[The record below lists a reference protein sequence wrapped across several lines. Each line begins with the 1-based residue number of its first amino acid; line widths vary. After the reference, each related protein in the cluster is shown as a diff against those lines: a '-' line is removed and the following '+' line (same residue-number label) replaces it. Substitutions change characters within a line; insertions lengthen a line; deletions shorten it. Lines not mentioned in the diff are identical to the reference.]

1 MQWGIIIFYPVS
13 GAFYPLQIGDNVV
26 IGDESVINASSID
39 NWFITNH
46 HIVTNLVI
54 GDESV
59 INASSIGS
67 YVYVG
72 KNCVIV
78 RNQLIN

>member
-26 IGDESVINASSID
+26 IGDESVINASSI
-39 NWFITNH
+39 
-46 HIVTNLVI
+46 
-54 GDESV
+54 
-59 INASSIGS
+59 GS